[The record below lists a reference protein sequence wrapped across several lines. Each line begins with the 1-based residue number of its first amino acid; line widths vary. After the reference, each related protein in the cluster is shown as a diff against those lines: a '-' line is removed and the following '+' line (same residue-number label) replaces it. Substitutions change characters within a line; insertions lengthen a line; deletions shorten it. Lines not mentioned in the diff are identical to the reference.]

1 MGWSDMLEELLDLIP
16 PNLITKDKQ
25 SFGLVCRSWNAIV
38 ASSYRQAPCLMI
50 NQRSKHTW
58 KVYQH
63 QKFFYKDYPELD
75 NNAVIHCSKHGW
87 WLMSDD
93 YEDLFFFNPSDNRTI
108 EIPSPNG
115 VTYSTITFFH
125 PPTSADCFIVGIHSG
140 LYYVVIG
147 SLKHGEDEWKTYE
160 QRTKRYIF
168 RESLAPPILHRGLV
182 YFLGM
187 EGNIA
192 TFDITNPTFDITNPS
207 LKIFTRCIKTRRL
220 RFHIT
225 EHFLVKPKGEDVIFA
240 VFGTHDEREVRVY
253 RLVEKPECFLWEP
266 VEDLGDMVF
275 FVSNTSCFAFTGNAE
290 NMANKIYF
298 PRFHGDDLVF
308 YSLKTRKF
316 HTFKGDFSSK
326 KSYGLKRFDF
336 AIWHIPPPTDP
347 QLSEEL
353 LEWYP
358 QEDDDDDT
366 E

>member
-108 EIPSPNG
+108 EIPSPIG
-115 VTYSTITFFH
+115 VSYSTITFFH
-125 PPTSADCFIVGIHSG
+125 PPTSADCFVVGIHSG

-168 RESLAPPILHRGLV
+168 Q
-182 YFLGM
+182 
-187 EGNIA
+187 
-192 TFDITNPTFDITNPS
+192 
-207 LKIFTRCIKTRRL
+207 
-220 RFHIT
+220 
-225 EHFLVKPKGEDVIFA
+225 HFLVKPKGEDVIFA

-253 RLVEKPECFLWEP
+253 RLVEKPEGFLWEP

-275 FVSNTSCFAFTGNAE
+275 FVSNTSCFAFSGNAE

-336 AIWHIPPPTDP
+336 AIWHIPPPTGP

-358 QEDDDDDT
+358 QEDDDDDDDDDT
-366 E
+366 A